1 MTGIKIWF
9 LFIATSF
16 VDILQ
21 YADNRKPT
29 IDFVLLGIA
38 IVAASIGS
46 FVRIGYEGQAK
57 KVSKKRVIFI
67 YVCSLCVTYI
77 VYELAIAYEQ
87 IRILNVAAI
96 IGGIISVDIIKFF
109 IEDLPSLLKEFLRKK
124 VIKEDESDSNNN
136 ISG

>member
-9 LFIATSF
+9 LFIVTSF

-29 IDFVLLGIA
+29 IDFVLLGVA
-38 IVAASIGS
+38 VVAASIGS
-46 FVRIGYEGQAK
+46 FVRIGYEGQTK
-57 KVSKKRVIFI
+57 KVSKKRVLFI

-77 VYELAIAYEQ
+77 IYELAVAYEQ
-87 IRILNVAAI
+87 IKVLNVSAI

-124 VIKEDESDSNNN
+124 VIKEEDKEE
-136 ISG
+136 

>member
-9 LFIATSF
+9 LFIVTSF

-21 YADNRKPT
+21 YANDRKPT

-46 FVRIGYEGQAK
+46 FVRIGYEGQSK

-124 VIKEDESDSNNN
+124 VIKEDESDNNNN